1 MKEAIAALGRAERIA
16 ALATL
21 VVFVV
26 FVVYRIP
33 LGYSHDGD
41 AYTIL
46 GAWQRMH
53 AEGRY
58 VPSRPPG
65 YIVAEFIIG
74 LAASIGGA
82 WLSNTLIAILSIF
95 SLYLTFMLGRDL
107 RIDKPLLLPALMASS
122 PYVMIASSSSM
133 DYMIS
138 YVFLIGGMFLCLRGC
153 LLWGVLFLA
162 IAGGARL
169 TNWTL
174 ASAFLIWL
182 SFQRQDEKWW
192 SLVAILTFITGL
204 FYVPIWI
211 SSHLTMNWLRA
222 GLPDDQGLVG
232 LVARFFYKSV
242 QPFGLIGTGTASILV
257 FIKRRNLGV
266 LRKDPVFLLGFILTG
281 VNLLIF
287 ARAPIEIYYLIYAIP
302 FLGLMLLRSEAYS
315 AVLALMVGGLIAS
328 FVHIDLLSIRH
339 QDTGLCGPILA
350 NGAHF
355 APSVG
360 PGVLVAEIRDSP
372 RWDQCN
378 NLRPGLLEPYRSHNA
393 PLPVPGPL
401 RQLQRPAQ

>member
-1 MKEAIAALGRAERIA
+1 MKEAIAALGRVERLA

-21 VVFVV
+21 VIFAAFVI
-26 FVVYRIP
+26 YRIP

-41 AYTIL
+41 AYGML

-65 YIVAEFIIG
+65 YIVAEFLIG
-74 LAASIGGA
+74 FAASIGGA

-95 SLYLTFMLGRDL
+95 SLYLTFVLARDL
-107 RIDKPLLLPALMASS
+107 GLDKPLLLPALMAAS

-138 YVFLIGGMFLCLRGC
+138 YVFLIGGMVVCLRGG
-153 LLWGVLFLA
+153 LLWGILFLA

-182 SFQRQDEKWW
+182 SFQRRDEKWW
-192 SLVAILTFITGL
+192 RLVAILTFITGL

-222 GLPDDQGLVG
+222 GLPDDQGLIG
-232 LVARFFYKSV
+232 LVARFFYKIV
-242 QPFGLIGTGTASILV
+242 QPFGFIGTGFASIL
-257 FIKRRNLGV
+257 ISMKGRNLWARRN
-266 LRKDPVFLLGFILTG
+266 DPVFLLGFTLTG
-281 VNLLIF
+281 INLIIF

-302 FLGLMLLRSEAYS
+302 FLGLMLLRAEAFS
-315 AVLALMVGGLIAS
+315 AVLVLIFGGLIAS
-328 FVHIDLLSIRH
+328 FVHLDLISIRYE
-339 QDTGLCGPILA
+339 DTGICGPLLA
-350 NGAHF
+350 NGARF
-355 APSVG
+355 APSVRE
-360 PGVLVAEIRDSP
+360 GVLIAEIQDSI

-378 NLRPGLLEPYRSHNA
+378 NVRPGLMEPYGSHNA
-393 PLPVPGPL
+393 PLPIPNIK
-401 RQLQRPAQ
+401 